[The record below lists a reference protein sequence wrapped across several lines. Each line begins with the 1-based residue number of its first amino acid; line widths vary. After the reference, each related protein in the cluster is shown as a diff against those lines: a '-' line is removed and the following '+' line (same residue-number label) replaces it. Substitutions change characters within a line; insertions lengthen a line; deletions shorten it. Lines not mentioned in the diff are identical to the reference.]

1 MLNLLD
7 TAQWPFT
14 AEGGALRGP
23 RYIQAT
29 KYDYDFT
36 KWSTAWAR
44 RNPETVLMYDEVLL
58 PLAARVSLASDQS
71 DSHTQHPRMYTQ
83 WQQYQ

>member
-14 AEGGALRGP
+14 AEGDALRGP

-58 PLAARVSLASDQS
+58 PS
-71 DSHTQHPRMYTQ
+71 PRACHLKDDKPPNNE
-83 WQQYQ
+83 